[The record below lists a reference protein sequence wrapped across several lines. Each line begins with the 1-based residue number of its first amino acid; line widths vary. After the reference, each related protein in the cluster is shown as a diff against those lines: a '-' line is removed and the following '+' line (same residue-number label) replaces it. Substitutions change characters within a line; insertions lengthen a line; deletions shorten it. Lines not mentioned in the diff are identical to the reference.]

1 MRKAFHV
8 FVIIGIVLLT
18 GMMFTS
24 AYSQGEVRISRLE
37 VDLWPEYDQPSVLVI
52 YHVTLPAT
60 VSLPADLSFRIPATA
75 GDPSAVAV
83 RQMTA
88 EGQPGLFTIPHERQV
103 VGDWGVISLTA
114 TMPEVQ
120 IEYYDPGLV
129 KQNDTRQFEYRW
141 PGDYGVDAFSIQVQ
155 QPVGASGMSLS
166 PASGSGTTGND
177 GLVYYTKDI
186 GSLNSGQTFSL
197 SIQYKKSGEELSAST
212 LKLQPSAPVTSVTP
226 GQNSLMAALPWA
238 LGGLGVA
245 LIAGGGAWYYFSG
258 RQNQGSQPRRRRRA
272 TAPVEV
278 EDDGGYIYCHQCGK
292 RASPGDRFCR
302 TCGTKLRV
310 E

>member
-1 MRKAFHV
+1 
-8 FVIIGIVLLT
+8 
-18 GMMFTS
+18 
-24 AYSQGEVRISRLE
+24 
-37 VDLWPEYDQPSVLVI
+37 
-52 YHVTLPAT
+52 
-60 VSLPADLSFRIPATA
+60 
-75 GDPSAVAV
+75 
-83 RQMTA
+83 
-88 EGQPGLFTIPHERQV
+88 
-103 VGDWGVISLTA
+103 
-114 TMPEVQ
+114 
-120 IEYYDPGLV
+120 
-129 KQNDTRQFEYRW
+129 
-141 PGDYGVDAFSIQVQ
+141 
-155 QPVGASGMSLS
+155 
-166 PASGSGTTGND
+166 
-177 GLVYYTKDI
+177 
-186 GSLNSGQTFSL
+186 
-197 SIQYKKSGEELSAST
+197 LSAST